1 MNNEERDQM
10 LIETHRDV
18 RWIKRWTVEHKSIHS
33 RYLLMVWAAIIAA
46 LVALIK

>member
-1 MNNEERDQM
+1 MTNEERDIKIVEM
-10 LIETHRDV
+10 HTDIK
-18 RWIKRWTVEHKSIHS
+18 WIKKWTVEHKSIHS